1 MRMVIDRA
9 AGKRL
14 DATLRRLPSACLD
27 ATAVGQFNAAQLI
40 METSKSRAPFE
51 HGDLEAAAY
60 VEDPAFTPKSA
71 AVEFGYAGVPYM
83 VIQHET
89 DTYSHAGLYTKT
101 KNRPRADQGEPKFLE
116 TAVNDRT
123 ADAAAAIRAA
133 VQFYMRTG
141 KLPAMRGTI
150 GERK

>member
-1 MRMVIDRA
+1 MIIDHA

-27 ATAVGQFNAAQLI
+27 ASAVGQFNAAQLI

-60 VEDPAFTPKSA
+60 VEDPNFTAKSA

-83 VIQHET
+83 VVQHEGAFNHPGL
-89 DTYSHAGLYTKT
+89 DTQT
-101 KNRPRADQGEPKFLE
+101 KNMPRAQQGERKFLE

-123 ADAAAAIRAA
+123 PDAEAAIRAA

-141 KLPAMRGTI
+141 KLPAMRGAI
-150 GERK
+150 GAKK